1 MFLLSFLS
9 TAIEFKS
16 NHAQL
21 FIYIYIK
28 PKLRSSSILCWQ
40 METLLKKNK
49 SGKVK
54 ATKKKD
60 IANLDLMNKK
70 LKIAGDGVKA
80 SQLILLLLPSN
91 IFF

>member
-1 MFLLSFLS
+1 
-9 TAIEFKS
+9 
-16 NHAQL
+16 
-21 FIYIYIK
+21 
-28 PKLRSSSILCWQ
+28 
-40 METLLKKNK
+40 MENLLKKNK

-54 ATKKKD
+54 STKKKD

-80 SQLILLLLPSN
+80 SELVLLLFSSH